1 MITQSINVFSTCC
14 IFFILFGLLFRS
26 LLLEQTSNTFR
37 NSLTLNRFLLVLLPD
52 IRTSDNY
59 IDKNRPLPSSLQ
71 KDYIPDDILF
81 ALTQT
86 PQGQEL
92 LGPSA
97 RLRNINTSTV
107 RIKQLFEKVS
117 FIKQASSYLQ
127 KLTHL
132 IDDKRFERDV
142 LISGL
147 IGDVLWVSTREQN
160 TFSQSFTSSVI
171 GWTDHW
177 LIH

>member
-1 MITQSINVFSTCC
+1 MPLAFTQEDFLVLRLSLTTQSISVFFMCRT
-14 IFFILFGLLFRS
+14 FFILSGLLFKF

-37 NSLTLNRFLLVLLPD
+37 NVSTLSQFLLVLLPD

-107 RIKQLFEKVS
+107 RIKQFFEKVS
-117 FIKQASSYLQ
+117 FWPRLQ
-127 KLTHL
+127 
-132 IDDKRFERDV
+132 
-142 LISGL
+142 
-147 IGDVLWVSTREQN
+147 EQQIVKF
-160 TFSQSFTSSVI
+160 TETDSF
-171 GWTDHW
+171 D
-177 LIH
+177 

>member
-1 MITQSINVFSTCC
+1 MYFRHAVF
-14 IFFILFGLLFRS
+14 FFILFGLLFRS
-26 LLLEQTSNTFR
+26 LLLEQTFR
-37 NSLTLNRFLLVLLPD
+37 NVFTFNRFLLVLLPD

-107 RIKQLFEKVS
+107 RTKQLFEKSHKTSIDIFAETYS
-117 FIKQASSYLQ
+117 F
-127 KLTHL
+127 
-132 IDDKRFERDV
+132 D
-142 LISGL
+142 
-147 IGDVLWVSTREQN
+147 
-160 TFSQSFTSSVI
+160 
-171 GWTDHW
+171 
-177 LIH
+177 